1 MPLNE
6 TYIQSKI
13 KVAQRQKV
21 VTNRPGTD
29 RLPSGQTLTKGFPVL
44 DLGIHPDFDA
54 RTYRL
59 AITGLVQQP
68 LELSLE
74 QLFDLPKTDMTAD
87 FHCVTRWSK
96 FDVVWGGVLLHDL
109 LKVAQ
114 PKPNWQ
120 HIIQHGLDGYTT
132 NVSREEIDRPETLIA
147 YELFGSPL
155 PTEHGAPVRVIIPHL
170 YAWKGA
176 KFLSG
181 LEFREDDQPGFWEE
195 RGYHNRG
202 DAFLEE
208 RFSNGPVEDSGIGN
222 STWTVEI

>member
-1 MPLNE
+1 MPINE

-13 KVAQRQKV
+13 KVAQRQKT

-29 RLPSGQTLTKGFPVL
+29 RLPPGQTLTKGFPVL
-44 DLGIHPDFDA
+44 DLGIHPEWNA
-54 RTYRL
+54 QTYRL
-59 AITGLVQQP
+59 TVTGVVNQP
-68 LELSLE
+68 MELSLE
-74 QLFDLPKTDMTAD
+74 QLLDLPKTEMTAD

-96 FDVVWGGVLLHDL
+96 FDVVWGGVLMYDL
-109 LKVAQ
+109 LEVI
-114 PKPNWQ
+114 KPASCWQ
-120 HIIQHGLDGYTT
+120 HIFQHGLDGYIT
-132 NVSREEIDRPETLIA
+132 NVSREEVDRPETLIA

-155 PTEHGAPVRVIIPHL
+155 PIEHGAPVRVIIPHL

-181 LEFREDDQPGFWEE
+181 LEFREDDQQGFWEE

-202 DAFLEE
+202 DVFLEE
-208 RFSNGPVEDSGIGN
+208 RFSNGLVEDSGIGN